1 MKTRFL
7 PLLAAVS
14 LVSAFPSEAA
24 RFTLDLR
31 APAGASVSAAAPEE
45 ASCLRS
51 ASLPPGAAAAAP
63 LAAGDT
69 VDFLLFDGTSFSVV
83 LAERMESPLGGE
95 AFLGEVAGYGR
106 VKNAVVLQTPEGI
119 TADIQDFARGRV
131 YTVVSGASG
140 VTVRELDPSRD
151 RADPS
156 DAVVPPLSGGPL
168 ARSAAPAP
176 DAGAAADQATT
187 LVDVLVAFDTPAL
200 RWAERNGGSVT
211 NFATVA
217 VQKMNEVLANCGLDS
232 AYRYRLVGVAEVAAE
247 GGTDFA
253 GVLSAMRAGTGAWAA
268 VKAKRDEVGAD
279 VVSALVDTG
288 SASGTTGK
296 GYSLETLPV
305 SEFSEWAYNV
315 CAVRAVAQDHT
326 MTHETGH
333 NLGAGHATA
342 VEPGQ
347 ISPGPQLFG
356 YSAGHYFT
364 GTDGVAYHTIMA
376 YNFDG
381 FGNHYASAPFF
392 SSPDC
397 TWQGAATGDATH
409 DNVRTLRETCAAA
422 SQWRAQ
428 VVPMSYDVFFSPED
442 GTLFTG
448 SLAVALS
455 PGKAGL
461 PVRYTLDG
469 SAPTLSSPLYTGPI
483 TLTETTTIRAATVT
497 DGVLGPVYEATYSV
511 SDLGE
516 ALDAPQL
523 AWRTSDTHPWTFETT
538 DTYDGVD
545 AAQSFDDG
553 EYWENESWLETTVEG
568 PVDMSFRYRTR
579 KYRGTFSVL
588 LDGEAVLEDTEDT
601 TSEAWILKTI
611 SIPEGEHD
619 VRFRFRCWIETEN
632 GKTGGRYTPGFN
644 GAWLDTVGF
653 DGVSPPPA
661 VSPATTADEA
671 TATTF
676 QGSLE
681 VSLVPPAGTSGTLF
695 YTLDGSD
702 PAGEGA
708 LVHGG
713 GSIAL
718 TNSTL
723 LRAVFAEDGK
733 EPSPEVGG
741 LYLERH
747 PVQPGEWTTDVAGAQ
762 AAAARDGR
770 LVAVLLAN
778 RATCWHSQRLQPV
791 AESEE
796 FLSWARTNGIYLVTA
811 DTSAHVD
818 AQTAK
823 KWFWDLCFAW
833 TGTYSA
839 AYPQFYFVVPPDF
852 ATPVGEGLAREDG
865 WSCVGTVL
873 YNGLP
878 ASLIAGFESVLA
890 SLSYH
895 AVEVE
900 GVEVPCS
907 WLDAHFPGQGGSDEE
922 YEALARADADG
933 DGFPAWQEYFLLTDP
948 TNAASR
954 LTATVWQGATGP
966 SFHWTPV
973 NGEIAS
979 HGWRYVPQG
988 SETMDAAADWQ
999 PFEEGRHHFFRVWVE
1014 RIP

>member
-1 MKTRFL
+1 MKTR
-7 PLLAAVS
+7 LLALIAAALAVS
-14 LVSAFPSEAA
+14 AACPSEAA
-24 RFTLDLR
+24 RVAVDLR
-31 APAGASVSAAAPEE
+31 APALGAIRSAAPDGE
-45 ASCLRS
+45 ARLRC
-51 ASLPPGAAAAAP
+51 AILPPGAAAVAP
-63 LAAGDT
+63 LSAGDT
-69 VDFLLFDGTSFSVV
+69 VELLLFDGVSFAVT
-83 LAERMESPLGGE
+83 LAERAESPLGGD
-95 AFLGEVAGYGR
+95 AFLGEVAGSGGL
-106 VKNAVVLQTPEGI
+106 KTAVVLQTAEGLSV
-119 TADIQDFARGRV
+119 DIQDFAHGRA
-131 YTVVSGASG
+131 YTVFSDASG
-140 VTVRELDPSRD
+140 VAVKELAPSREPVD
-151 RADPS
+151 SS
-156 DAVVPPLSGGPL
+156 DAVVPPLAAGAQSLP
-168 ARSAAPAP
+168 AAPEA
-176 DAGAAADQATT
+176 DTASDQAST
-187 LVDVLVAFDTPAL
+187 LVDVLVAFDAPAAA
-200 RWAERNGGSVT
+200 WARQNGGGTT
-211 NFATVA
+211 NFATMA
-217 VQKMNEVLANCGLDS
+217 VQKMNTVLANGGLDS
-232 AYRYRLVGVAEVAAE
+232 AFRYRLVGVAEVAAE
-247 GGTDFA
+247 GGTDFS
-253 GVLSAMRAGTGAWAA
+253 GVLAAMREGTGAWAA
-268 VKAKRDEVGAD
+268 VKAKRDETGAD

-296 GYSLETLPV
+296 GYSLENTPV

-397 TWQGAATGDATH
+397 FFTGTATGDATH
-409 DNVRTLRETCAAA
+409 DNVRTLRETYAAA

-428 VVPMSYDVFFSPED
+428 AVPMSYDVLFSPES
-442 GTLFTG
+442 GTFFTG
-448 SLAVALS
+448 SLVVTLA

-461 PVRYTLDG
+461 PIRYTLDG
-469 SAPTLSSPLYTGPI
+469 SAPTLSSPRYTGPL

-497 DGVLGPVYEATYSV
+497 DRVLGPVFEATYSL
-511 SDLGE
+511 SDLGS

-523 AWRTSDTHPWTFETT
+523 AWRTSDTHPWVCETT
-538 DTYDGVD
+538 NAYDGVD

-553 EYWENESWLETTVEG
+553 GYWDNESWLETTVEG
-568 PVDMSFRYRTR
+568 PADMGFRYQTR
-579 KYRGTFSVL
+579 KYRATFSVL
-588 LDGEAVLEDTEDT
+588 LDGESVLEDTEDT
-601 TSEAWILKTI
+601 SGGVWHLEEIA
-611 SIPEGEHD
+611 IPSGTHT

-632 GKTGGRYTPGFN
+632 GRSGGRYDGFN
-644 GAWLDTVGF
+644 GAWLDTVSF
-653 DGVSPPPA
+653 DTLSRPPVVEP
-661 VSPATTADEA
+661 PTTADEA

-676 QGSLE
+676 QGSLA
-681 VSLVPPAGTSGTLF
+681 VTLAPPDGKSGVVH
-695 YTLDGSD
+695 YTTDGSD
-702 PAGEGA
+702 PTGETA
-708 LVHGG
+708 LVCDGPVV
-713 GSIAL
+713 L
-718 TNSTL
+718 TDSTL
-723 LRAVFAEDGK
+723 LRAVFVEDGK
-733 EPSPEVGG
+733 EPSTEVGG

-762 AAAARDGR
+762 AAAARDGQ

-811 DTSAHVD
+811 DTSARVD

-833 TGTYSA
+833 TGTYGA
-839 AYPQFYFVVPPDF
+839 EYPQLYFVVPPDF
-852 ATPVGEGLAREDG
+852 GTPVGEGLAREDG
-865 WSCVGTVL
+865 RSRVGTVL
-873 YNGLP
+873 FNGLP
-878 ASLIAGFESVLA
+878 ASLIAGFESVIA
-890 SLSYH
+890 SLSYR

-907 WLDAHFPGQGGSDEE
+907 WLDAHFPGQGGSDDE
-922 YEALARADADG
+922 YETLARADADG
-933 DGFPAWQEYFLLTDP
+933 DGFPAWQEYFLITDP

-954 LTATVWQGATGP
+954 LTATVWQSATGP
-966 SFHWTPV
+966 RFYWTPV
-973 NGEIAS
+973 NEEIAS

-988 SETMDAAADWQ
+988 SETMGPAAEWQ
-999 PFEEGRHHFFRVWVE
+999 PFEDGRHHFFRVWVE